1 MQLKVTYNKA
11 VTPSVVNC
19 EKKQINKKKNVVNL

>member
-19 EKKQINKKKNVVNL
+19 EKKQINKKKML